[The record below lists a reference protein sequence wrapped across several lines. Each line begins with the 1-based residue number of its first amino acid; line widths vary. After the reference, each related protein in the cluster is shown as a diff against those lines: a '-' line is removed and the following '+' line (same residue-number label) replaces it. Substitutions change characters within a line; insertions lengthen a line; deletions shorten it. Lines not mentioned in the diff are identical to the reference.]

1 MACKSLGH
9 VLNADA
15 AAFQT
20 EVLYAV
26 WVAQKNYMHCYSTAA
41 KGAFYLMC
49 TPYRMIYMTADR
61 RKLMVCLPV
70 TTLGLMGVVSDVIWC
85 CLRTTLFAKL
95 GVETHNRIPRLL
107 HV

>member
-20 EVLYAV
+20 EVLYVV
-26 WVAQKNYMHCYSTAA
+26 WEAQKNYMHCYSTTA

-49 TPYRMIYMTADR
+49 MIYMTIDR
-61 RKLMVCLPV
+61 RKVMVCLPV

-85 CLRTTLFAKL
+85 CLRTTLFAKIS
-95 GVETHNRIPRLL
+95 VETHNRIPCLL